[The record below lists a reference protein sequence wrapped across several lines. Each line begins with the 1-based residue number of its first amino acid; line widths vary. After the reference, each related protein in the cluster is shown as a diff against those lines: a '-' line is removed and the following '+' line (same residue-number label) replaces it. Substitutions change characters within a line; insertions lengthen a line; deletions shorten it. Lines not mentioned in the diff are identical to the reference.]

1 MRALRETSL
10 LRGVGPGRDAS
21 ALPRWEVG
29 SAYSALEEREFEG
42 RYMRL
47 SLEEL
52 LEVISRRR
60 LERKLKK

>member
-1 MRALRETSL
+1 MMLRRSL
-10 LRGVGPGRDAS
+10 HRGYLKV
-21 ALPRWEVG
+21 LPKREVG